1 MSGDVL
7 TCQICV
13 HPLTRPALA
22 ATASGDSALAAF
34 QLDRYLSAA
43 NTCLYRIVPDGSG
56 AKNANGT
63 RSFVRIWTRGSSQGL
78 T

>member
-7 TCQICV
+7 TWQICV

-22 ATASGDSALAAF
+22 ATASGDSALAEF
-34 QLDRYLSAA
+34 QLHRYLSAA

-56 AKNANGT
+56 VKNANGT
-63 RSFVRIWTRGSSQGL
+63 RSFVRIWPRGSSQGL